1 MSQSK
6 EANGSSESRSENVP
20 ADRPDYYKYFSD
32 RILDAI
38 EEEDTTLSFLL
49 KFGDAEKGVA
59 STIRVEG
66 ETPEEGLQSVH
77 EMLSDFQQYEGTNT
91 HDYPAVDYFDIHFW
105 ARHVHPEDIVW
116 SETRIV

>member
-1 MSQSK
+1 MSQPQTSNASN
-6 EANGSSESRSENVP
+6 ESSSEDVSTN
-20 ADRPDYYKYFSD
+20 RPDYYTHFSD

-38 EEEDTTLSFLL
+38 EEEGTTLSFLL

-66 ETPEEGLQSVH
+66 GTPEEGLQNVH

-91 HDYPAVDYFDIHFW
+91 HDYPTVDYFDIHFW
-105 ARHVHPEDIVW
+105 PRHVYPQDIVW